1 MKVTTG
7 IRLKQ
12 LMDERNLKQI
22 DILRLSQP
30 FQKKLNIS
38 LSKSALSQYVND
50 IQSPDQHKL
59 TLLAETFKVSEAWL
73 MGYDVPKET
82 DIDFNKIS
90 KNNILSIYNKLE
102 EPRQKKVH
110 NYAEKQLD
118 EQENNIVDLFSENS
132 YIVAESESEYYTQRK
147 KHEVKIN
154 GLLTAGGGT
163 ENFDK
168 FIPIDTEYL
177 GRVPNDYDLAFR
189 VKGDSMYPA
198 FENDEV
204 IFVRNTNDYY
214 NGMFAAVEIDGEAY
228 IKKIYIEDNRIRLVS
243 LNDDVNKKGDRLYP
257 DFYADEKNDIRL
269 IGKVL

>member
-1 MKVTTG
+1 MEV
-7 IRLKQ
+7 IYLKES
-12 LMDERNLKQI
+12 MGDRIKR
-22 DILRLSQP
+22 LRLQHNLTQEELGNKVGLKRAAINKYEKGNVENMKRSIIEKMSSVFDVSPSYLMALDENYDSSQ
-30 FQKKLNIS
+30 
-38 LSKSALSQYVND
+38 
-50 IQSPDQHKL
+50 
-59 TLLAETFKVSEAWL
+59 
-73 MGYDVPKET
+73 
-82 DIDFNKIS
+82 
-90 KNNILSIYNKLE
+90 KNNQNILTIYNKLE
-102 EPRQKKVH
+102 EPRQKKVY

-118 EQENNIVDLFSENS
+118 EQENNVVDLFSKNS
-132 YIVAESESEYYTQRK
+132 YIIAEPESEYYVHRK

-177 GRVPNDYDLAFR
+177 ERVPNAYDLAFR

-204 IFVRNTNDYY
+204 VFVRNTDDYY
-214 NGMFAAVEIDGEAY
+214 NGMFAAVEIDGQAY

-243 LNDDVNKKGDRLYP
+243 LNDDVDENGDRLYP